1 MELLSHYELIL
12 KQALR
17 ELGPVRR
24 PKDVSKVFEVEAVA
38 APELGDI
45 IYRLCIE
52 HGVAYTPFRETVI
65 KLLSDAAI
73 PSAPMRR
80 DSTPRKPFALR
91 LSADHTLILLALELM
106 PPDMPC

>member
-1 MELLSHYELIL
+1 MEILAHYELIL

-17 ELGPVRR
+17 ELGPLRR
-24 PKDVSKVFEVEAVA
+24 PQDATKVFEVEAVA

-73 PSAPMRR
+73 PSTAGRR
-80 DSTPRKPFALR
+80 DAGTRKPFAVR
-91 LSADHTLILLALELM
+91 MGADHSLILLALELM
-106 PPDMPC
+106 PPDMPF